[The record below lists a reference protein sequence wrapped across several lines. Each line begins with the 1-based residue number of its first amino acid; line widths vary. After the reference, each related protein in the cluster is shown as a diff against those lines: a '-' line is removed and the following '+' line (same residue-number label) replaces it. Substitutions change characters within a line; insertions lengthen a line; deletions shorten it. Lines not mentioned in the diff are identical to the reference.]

1 MIVIDKIKKHYFL
14 LLNTFLFFYVFF
26 NLLDGERGLI
36 SYFEKK
42 EQYKNMLNKK
52 NELTIQISGLEH
64 KISLLTD
71 NIDLDYIET
80 LVREKFFFGQKG
92 EKVYL
97 INMALATSCLI
108 PLCNLSLLVTN
119 KSSPTI

>member
-1 MIVIDKIKKHYFL
+1 MIVTDKIKKHYFL
-14 LLNTFLFFYVFF
+14 LLSTFLFFYVFF

-42 EQYKNMLNKK
+42 EQYKNMQNKK

-64 KISLLTD
+64 KISLLSD

-97 INMALATSCLI
+97 IN
-108 PLCNLSLLVTN
+108 NN
-119 KSSPTI
+119 EN

>member
-1 MIVIDKIKKHYFL
+1 MLSITKKKYFIL
-14 LLNTFLFFYVFF
+14 FSTFFFLYFFF

-42 EQYKNMLNKK
+42 EQYKNMQNKK

-64 KISLLTD
+64 KISLLSD
-71 NIDLDYIET
+71 NIDLDYIEI

-97 INMALATSCLI
+97 IN
-108 PLCNLSLLVTN
+108 NN
-119 KSSPTI
+119 EN

>member
-14 LLNTFLFFYVFF
+14 LLSTFLFFYVFF

-42 EQYKNMLNKK
+42 EQYKNMQNKK

-71 NIDLDYIET
+71 NIDLDYIEI

-97 INMALATSCLI
+97 IN
-108 PLCNLSLLVTN
+108 NN
-119 KSSPTI
+119 EN

>member
-1 MIVIDKIKKHYFL
+1 MLVINKIKKHYFL
-14 LLNTFLFFYVFF
+14 LLSTFLFFYVFF

-42 EQYKNMLNKK
+42 EQYKNMQNKK

-64 KISLLTD
+64 KISLLSD
-71 NIDLDYIET
+71 NIDLDYIEI

-97 INMALATSCLI
+97 IN
-108 PLCNLSLLVTN
+108 NN
-119 KSSPTI
+119 EN

>member
-14 LLNTFLFFYVFF
+14 LLSTFLFFYVFF

-64 KISLLTD
+64 KISLLSD
-71 NIDLDYIET
+71 NIDLDYIEI
-80 LVREKFFFGQKG
+80 LVRKKFFFGKKG

-97 INMALATSCLI
+97 IN
-108 PLCNLSLLVTN
+108 NEN
-119 KSSPTI
+119 

>member
-14 LLNTFLFFYVFF
+14 LLSTFLFFYVFF

-42 EQYKNMLNKK
+42 EQYKNMQNKK

-97 INMALATSCLI
+97 IDN
-108 PLCNLSLLVTN
+108 NEN
-119 KSSPTI
+119 

>member
-64 KISLLTD
+64 KISLLSE
-71 NIDLDYIET
+71 NIDLDYIEI

-97 INMALATSCLI
+97 IN
-108 PLCNLSLLVTN
+108 NN
-119 KSSPTI
+119 EN

>member
-1 MIVIDKIKKHYFL
+1 MIVLDKIKKHYFL
-14 LLNTFLFFYVFF
+14 LLSTFLFFYVFF

-64 KISLLTD
+64 KISLLSD

-97 INMALATSCLI
+97 IN
-108 PLCNLSLLVTN
+108 NN
-119 KSSPTI
+119 EN

>member
-1 MIVIDKIKKHYFL
+1 MFVINKIKKNYFL
-14 LLNTFLFFYVFF
+14 LLSTFLFFYVFF

-97 INMALATSCLI
+97 IN
-108 PLCNLSLLVTN
+108 NN
-119 KSSPTI
+119 EN

>member
-14 LLNTFLFFYVFF
+14 LLSTFLFFYVFF

-42 EQYKNMLNKK
+42 EQYKNIQNKK

-64 KISLLTD
+64 KISLLSD

-80 LVREKFFFGQKG
+80 LVREKFFFGHEG

-97 INMALATSCLI
+97 IN
-108 PLCNLSLLVTN
+108 NN
-119 KSSPTI
+119 EN

>member
-1 MIVIDKIKKHYFL
+1 MIIINKIKKHYFL
-14 LLNTFLFFYVFF
+14 LLSTFLFFYVFF
-26 NLLDGERGLI
+26 HLLDGERGLI

-64 KISLLTD
+64 KISLLSD

-97 INMALATSCLI
+97 IN
-108 PLCNLSLLVTN
+108 NN
-119 KSSPTI
+119 EN

>member
-14 LLNTFLFFYVFF
+14 LLSTFLFFYVFF
-26 NLLDGERGLI
+26 HLLDGERGLI

-42 EQYKNMLNKK
+42 EQYKNMQNKK

-97 INMALATSCLI
+97 IN
-108 PLCNLSLLVTN
+108 NN
-119 KSSPTI
+119 EN

>member
-14 LLNTFLFFYVFF
+14 LLSTFLFFYVFF
-26 NLLDGERGLI
+26 HLLDGERGLI
-36 SYFEKK
+36 YYFEKK

-64 KISLLTD
+64 KISLLSD

-80 LVREKFFFGQKG
+80 LIREKFFFGQKG

-97 INMALATSCLI
+97 IN
-108 PLCNLSLLVTN
+108 NN
-119 KSSPTI
+119 EN

>member
-14 LLNTFLFFYVFF
+14 LLSTFLFFYVFF

-71 NIDLDYIET
+71 NMDLDYIEI

-97 INMALATSCLI
+97 IN
-108 PLCNLSLLVTN
+108 NN
-119 KSSPTI
+119 EN

>member
-42 EQYKNMLNKK
+42 EQYKNMQNKK

-64 KISLLTD
+64 KISLLSD

-97 INMALATSCLI
+97 IN
-108 PLCNLSLLVTN
+108 NN
-119 KSSPTI
+119 EN

>member
-14 LLNTFLFFYVFF
+14 LLSTFLFFYVFF
-26 NLLDGERGLI
+26 NFLDGERGLI

-42 EQYKNMLNKK
+42 EQYKNMQNKK

-71 NIDLDYIET
+71 NIDLDYIEI
-80 LVREKFFFGQKG
+80 LIREKFFFGQKG

-97 INMALATSCLI
+97 IN
-108 PLCNLSLLVTN
+108 NN
-119 KSSPTI
+119 EN

>member
-14 LLNTFLFFYVFF
+14 LLSTFLFFYVFF

-52 NELTIQISGLEH
+52 NELTIQISGL
-64 KISLLTD
+64 
-71 NIDLDYIET
+71 
-80 LVREKFFFGQKG
+80 
-92 EKVYL
+92 
-97 INMALATSCLI
+97 
-108 PLCNLSLLVTN
+108 
-119 KSSPTI
+119 

>member
-1 MIVIDKIKKHYFL
+1 MIVIDKIKKHYFIL
-14 LLNTFLFFYVFF
+14 LSTFLFFYVFF

-97 INMALATSCLI
+97 IN
-108 PLCNLSLLVTN
+108 NN
-119 KSSPTI
+119 EN

>member
-14 LLNTFLFFYVFF
+14 LLSTFLFFYVFF

-42 EQYKNMLNKK
+42 EQYKNMQNKK

-80 LVREKFFFGQKG
+80 LIREKFFFGQKG

-97 INMALATSCLI
+97 IN
-108 PLCNLSLLVTN
+108 NN
-119 KSSPTI
+119 EN

>member
-14 LLNTFLFFYVFF
+14 LLSTFLFFYVFF

-42 EQYKNMLNKK
+42 EQYKNMQNKK
-52 NELTIQISGLEH
+52 NELTIQISGFEH
-64 KISLLTD
+64 KISLLSD

-97 INMALATSCLI
+97 IN
-108 PLCNLSLLVTN
+108 NN
-119 KSSPTI
+119 EN

>member
-14 LLNTFLFFYVFF
+14 LLSTFLFFYVFF

-97 INMALATSCLI
+97 IN
-108 PLCNLSLLVTN
+108 NN
-119 KSSPTI
+119 EN

>member
-1 MIVIDKIKKHYFL
+1 MFVINKIKKHYFL
-14 LLNTFLFFYVFF
+14 LLSTFLFFYVFF
-26 NLLDGERGLI
+26 HLLDGERGLI

-52 NELTIQISGLEH
+52 NELTIQISELEH

-97 INMALATSCLI
+97 IN
-108 PLCNLSLLVTN
+108 NN
-119 KSSPTI
+119 EN

>member
-1 MIVIDKIKKHYFL
+1 MIVINKIKKHYFL
-14 LLNTFLFFYVFF
+14 LLSTFLFFYVFF

-42 EQYKNMLNKK
+42 EQYKNMQNKK

-97 INMALATSCLI
+97 IN
-108 PLCNLSLLVTN
+108 NN
-119 KSSPTI
+119 EN

>member
-1 MIVIDKIKKHYFL
+1 MFVINKIKKHYFIL
-14 LLNTFLFFYVFF
+14 LSTFLFFYVFF
-26 NLLDGERGLI
+26 HLLDGERGLI

-64 KISLLTD
+64 KISLLSD
-71 NIDLDYIET
+71 NIDLDYIEI

-97 INMALATSCLI
+97 IN
-108 PLCNLSLLVTN
+108 NN
-119 KSSPTI
+119 EN

>member
-1 MIVIDKIKKHYFL
+1 MFVINKIKKHYFL
-14 LLNTFLFFYVFF
+14 LLSTFLFFYVFF
-26 NLLDGERGLI
+26 HLLDGERGLI

-52 NELTIQISGLEH
+52 NELAIQISVLEH

-80 LVREKFFFGQKG
+80 LVREKFFFGQKA
-92 EKVYL
+92 EEVYL
-97 INMALATSCLI
+97 IN
-108 PLCNLSLLVTN
+108 NN
-119 KSSPTI
+119 EN

>member
-42 EQYKNMLNKK
+42 EQYKNMQNKK

-64 KISLLTD
+64 KISLLSD
-71 NIDLDYIET
+71 NIDLDYIEI

-97 INMALATSCLI
+97 IN
-108 PLCNLSLLVTN
+108 NN
-119 KSSPTI
+119 EN

>member
-14 LLNTFLFFYVFF
+14 LLSTFLFFYVFF
-26 NLLDGERGLI
+26 HLLDGERGLI

-64 KISLLTD
+64 KISLLSD

-80 LVREKFFFGQKG
+80 LIREKFFFGQKG

-97 INMALATSCLI
+97 IN
-108 PLCNLSLLVTN
+108 NN
-119 KSSPTI
+119 EN

>member
-1 MIVIDKIKKHYFL
+1 MFVINKIKKHYFL
-14 LLNTFLFFYVFF
+14 LLSTFLFFYVFF
-26 NLLDGERGLI
+26 HLLDGERGLI

-64 KISLLTD
+64 KISLLSD

-97 INMALATSCLI
+97 IN
-108 PLCNLSLLVTN
+108 NN
-119 KSSPTI
+119 EN